1 MSHLN
6 IKTLLNLKEKFKG
19 FIFNNSKL
27 IVKNNQYRIEVEVR
41 PRKGSKGQCSQCGA
55 NGPTYDHLPL
65 REFLYVPMW
74 GIAVYFIYSMR
85 RINCKNC
92 VSLRVESVPWSD
104 GKSPIT
110 ISMMWYLSELAK
122 VLSWSA
128 VAKLTKTTW
137 HHIFT
142 SVSHAVAWGRERV
155 NLDGITALGIDEI
168 FWGKGKCATVIYQ
181 IDNHRK
187 RLLYIAEKRTRE
199 SINGFFNW
207 FGEERSLKIKFIC
220 TDMWKAFLAAAKER
234 APEALNILDRFHIV
248 KKINEAIDKVRSQE
262 SKELK
267 KKGKEVE
274 LKHSRWALLKRVE
287 NLTEK
292 QSAKLKELLECNLK
306 TIKAYLLKEEFDY
319 FWQYRSSA
327 WAAKFLKIW
336 TTKVM
341 RSKIEPMKAV
351 AKTIRNHEDLI
362 LNWFEAKG
370 QLHLGAVEG
379 LNNKLK
385 SSIRNSYGVKTFKIL
400 EIMLFHRLG
409 DLPVSDDAHK
419 FFN

>member
-6 IKTLLNLKEKFKG
+6 IKTLLNVKEKFKG
-19 FIFNNSKL
+19 FVFKNTRL
-27 IVKNNQYRIEVEVR
+27 IEKNNMRRIEVDVVA
-41 PRKGSKGQCSQCGA
+41 RKGSKGQCAQCGSD
-55 NGPTYDHLPL
+55 GPTYDHLPQ
-65 REFLYVPMW
+65 REFLYVPLW
-74 GIAVYFIYSMR
+74 GITVYLLYCMR

-92 VSLRVESVPWSD
+92 DSLKTESVPWSD

-122 VLSWSA
+122 ILSWA
-128 VAKLTKTTW
+128 GVAKLTKTTW
-137 HHIFT
+137 HHIYT
-142 SVSHAVAWGRERV
+142 SVAHTVGWGRERV
-155 NLDGITALGIDEI
+155 NLDGITALGIDEV
-168 FWGKGKCATVIYQ
+168 FWGKGKCATVVYQ

-187 RLLYIAEKRTRE
+187 RLLYIVEKRTKE
-199 SINGFFNW
+199 SINGFFDW
-207 FGEERSLKIKFIC
+207 FSKERSSQIKFIC
-220 TDMWKAFLAAAKER
+220 TDMWKNFLNVVKDR
-234 APEALNILDRFHIV
+234 APNALNILDRFHIV
-248 KKINEAIDKVRSQE
+248 KKINEAIDKVRNLE
-262 SKELK
+262 AKELK
-267 KKGKEVE
+267 KKGKDIV
-274 LKHSRWALLKRVE
+274 LKNSRWTLLKRVE

-292 QSAKLKELLECNLK
+292 QSAKLKELLACNLK

-319 FWQYRSSA
+319 FWQYSSA
-327 WAAKFLKIW
+327 TWASKFLKCW

-351 AKTIRNHEDLI
+351 AKTIRNHECLI

-385 SSIRNSYGVKTFKIL
+385 SSIRNSYGIKTFKIL
-400 EIMLFHRLG
+400 EVMLYHRLG
-409 DLPVSDDAHK
+409 DLPVTEDAHK

>member
-6 IKTLLNLKEKFKG
+6 IKTLLNVKEKFKG
-19 FIFNNSKL
+19 FVFKNTRL
-27 IVKNNQYRIEVEVR
+27 IEKNNTRRIEVDVVA
-41 PRKGSKGQCSQCGA
+41 RKGSKGQCSQCGA
-55 NGPTYDHLPL
+55 EGATYDHLPQ
-65 REFLYVPMW
+65 REFLYVPLW
-74 GIAVYFIYSMR
+74 GITVYLLYCMR

-92 VSLRVESVPWSD
+92 DSLKAESVPWSD

-122 VLSWSA
+122 ILSWAA

-137 HHIFT
+137 HHIYT
-142 SVSHAVAWGRERV
+142 SVTHTVAWGSKRV

-187 RLLYIAEKRTRE
+187 RLLYIAEKRTKE
-199 SINGFFNW
+199 SINGFFDW
-207 FGEERSLKIKFIC
+207 FGEERSSKIKFIC
-220 TDMWKAFLAAAKER
+220 TDMWKNFLNVVKDR
-234 APEALNILDRFHIV
+234 APNALNILDRFHIV
-248 KKINEAIDKVRSQE
+248 KKINEAIDKVRNLE

-267 KKGKEVE
+267 KKGKDIE
-274 LKHSRWALLKRVE
+274 LKNSRWALLKRVE

-292 QSAKLKELLECNLK
+292 QSAKLKELLACNLK

-319 FWQYRSSA
+319 FWQYSSA
-327 WAAKFLKIW
+327 TWASKFLKIW

-385 SSIRNSYGVKTFKIL
+385 SSIRNSYGIKTFKIL
-400 EIMLFHRLG
+400 EVMLYHRLG
-409 DLPVSDDAHK
+409 DLPVSEDAHK